1 MELFRRK
8 AYLLLFGLLGITVS
22 CTSDEQQA
30 VRNEKKETLFA
41 MLPAEETGVDFIN
54 SIENKEDFNIF
65 TYRNFYNG
73 GGVAIGDI
81 NNDGLSDIYLT
92 SNFGKNK
99 LYLNKGKFRF
109 EDITAS
115 SGASGSKAW
124 STGVTM
130 VDLNTDGLLDIYV
143 CNAGN
148 IEGDNQ
154 KNELFINNG
163 PSSGSGNIT
172 FTESA
177 DKYNLA
183 ESGSTT
189 HAAFFD
195 YDKDGDQD
203 AYILNNSFIPV
214 SSLNYSNKRDLRAK
228 DWKIPEMLKGGGD
241 KLLRNDGGKFTDVS
255 NQAGIYG
262 SLIGFGLGVTIADI
276 NQDLYPDIYVSNDFY
291 ERDYL
296 YINQKDGSFEEE
308 IKTWTGHTSLASMGA
323 DIQDINNDGKPEI
336 YVTDML
342 PESDKRIKENTSFEG
357 YDIYKRKLDLD
368 FHHQYMQNSL
378 QLNTGKNAFSEIA
391 YYGDIAKTD
400 WSWGALMF
408 DMDNDGYRDI
418 YVCNGIYQD
427 LTNQDFIDFFAND
440 IIQKMIL
447 TGKKEEKE
455 RIINKMPST
464 PIPNYAFRNKADL
477 TFVNKAEEWGL
488 ATPSFSNGAAYGDLD
503 NDGDLDLVVN
513 NVNMPAFVYKNR
525 ADELTDHH
533 YIKLKFEG
541 SGKNPFA
548 IGASIKMYYDDQV
561 VFQELT
567 PSRGF
572 QSSMDYIMGIG
583 LGKADKID
591 SLRVIWP
598 DDFTQKLTDVKADR
612 LLTLKRS
619 EATGK
624 YRPPQR
630 KKRKTLLREIDDRG
644 LITHTENNYRDFDHE
659 GLISKMISQEGPA
672 LAIGDV
678 NGDDNEDIFIGGA
691 AGQNGMLYINR
702 GNGNFDARPL
712 NLDADLEDTA
722 AAFFDADGDGDEDLI
737 IGSGGNQAME
747 SKTYRVRLYLN
758 DGSGKF
764 LKVAQDLPSA
774 FDNISVIAPHDF
786 DGDGDTDVLV
796 GSRSVVGIYGVD
808 PEHLFLENRG
818 DGTFADATERYA
830 YDLKDAGMMTDAL
843 WADMNGDG
851 KKDLITVSEW
861 GRPNIYKN
869 SGRRLGRLSTS
880 LDSLYGWWN
889 ALEAADLDNDG
900 DTDLILGNQ
909 GSNVPYKASVE
920 NPMKLWIN
928 DYDNNG
934 TLEQIVTRNVDGK
947 YYPIHQKKELTE
959 QIVSL
964 KKQSLKGS
972 EYAKKTVDELFP
984 ESVFEN
990 TIIKQANTMESVIAI
1005 NEGGG
1010 KFSIKKLP
1018 ARVQLSCICGITCAD
1033 VDQDGN
1039 LDLIMGGNNFEFK
1052 PQYSR
1057 LDASYG
1063 NVLLGDGNLN
1073 FAWQDYNESGFFIK
1087 GEIKHLKQFKDKD
1100 GKTFLIAAVNDGEPG
1115 IFELNP

>member
-464 PIPNYAFRNKADL
+464 PIP
-477 TFVNKAEEWGL
+477 NKAEEWGL

>member
-1 MELFRRK
+1 
-8 AYLLLFGLLGITVS
+8 
-22 CTSDEQQA
+22 
-30 VRNEKKETLFA
+30 
-41 MLPAEETGVDFIN
+41 
-54 SIENKEDFNIF
+54 
-65 TYRNFYNG
+65 
-73 GGVAIGDI
+73 
-81 NNDGLSDIYLT
+81 
-92 SNFGKNK
+92 
-99 LYLNKGKFRF
+99 
-109 EDITAS
+109 
-115 SGASGSKAW
+115 
-124 STGVTM
+124 
-130 VDLNTDGLLDIYV
+130 
-143 CNAGN
+143 
-148 IEGDNQ
+148 
-154 KNELFINNG
+154 
-163 PSSGSGNIT
+163 
-172 FTESA
+172 
-177 DKYNLA
+177 
-183 ESGSTT
+183 
-189 HAAFFD
+189 
-195 YDKDGDQD
+195 
-203 AYILNNSFIPV
+203 
-214 SSLNYSNKRDLRAK
+214 
-228 DWKIPEMLKGGGD
+228 
-241 KLLRNDGGKFTDVS
+241 
-255 NQAGIYG
+255 
-262 SLIGFGLGVTIADI
+262 
-276 NQDLYPDIYVSNDFY
+276 
-291 ERDYL
+291 
-296 YINQKDGSFEEE
+296 
-308 IKTWTGHTSLASMGA
+308 
-323 DIQDINNDGKPEI
+323 
-336 YVTDML
+336 
-342 PESDKRIKENTSFEG
+342 
-357 YDIYKRKLDLD
+357 
-368 FHHQYMQNSL
+368 
-378 QLNTGKNAFSEIA
+378 
-391 YYGDIAKTD
+391 
-400 WSWGALMF
+400 
-408 DMDNDGYRDI
+408 
-418 YVCNGIYQD
+418 
-427 LTNQDFIDFFAND
+427 
-440 IIQKMIL
+440 
-447 TGKKEEKE
+447 
-455 RIINKMPST
+455 
-464 PIPNYAFRNKADL
+464 
-477 TFVNKAEEWGL
+477 
-488 ATPSFSNGAAYGDLD
+488 
-503 NDGDLDLVVN
+503 
-513 NVNMPAFVYKNR
+513 
-525 ADELTDHH
+525 
-533 YIKLKFEG
+533 
-541 SGKNPFA
+541 
-548 IGASIKMYYDDQV
+548 
-561 VFQELT
+561 
-567 PSRGF
+567 
-572 QSSMDYIMGIG
+572 
-583 LGKADKID
+583 
-591 SLRVIWP
+591 
-598 DDFTQKLTDVKADR
+598 
-612 LLTLKRS
+612 
-619 EATGK
+619 
-624 YRPPQR
+624 
-630 KKRKTLLREIDDRG
+630 
-644 LITHTENNYRDFDHE
+644 
-659 GLISKMISQEGPA
+659 
-672 LAIGDV
+672 
-678 NGDDNEDIFIGGA
+678 
-691 AGQNGMLYINR
+691 
-702 GNGNFDARPL
+702 
-712 NLDADLEDTA
+712 
-722 AAFFDADGDGDEDLI
+722 
-737 IGSGGNQAME
+737 ME